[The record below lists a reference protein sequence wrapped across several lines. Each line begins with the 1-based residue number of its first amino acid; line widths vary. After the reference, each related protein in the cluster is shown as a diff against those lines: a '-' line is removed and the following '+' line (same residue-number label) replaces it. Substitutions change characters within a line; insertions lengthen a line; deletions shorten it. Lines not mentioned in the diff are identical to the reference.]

1 MQIYNYNNKNVKHKV
16 SNLKVFTRLV
26 PYLTKNINI
35 YLFLARPT
43 GSFRVGE
50 YGTLLKRFCEGE
62 RECYLKLMGD
72 TLRPFVPAY
81 HGVVQLDGQDY
92 NMMDNLLTH
101 FSTPA
106 VMDCK
111 LGSR

>member
-1 MQIYNYNNKNVKHKV
+1 M
-16 SNLKVFTRLV
+16 

-35 YLFLARPT
+35 YLFLAWPT

-72 TLRPFVPAY
+72 PLRPFVPAY
-81 HGVVQLDGQDY
+81 HGVVPLDGQDY

-111 LGSR
+111 MGSR